1 MKKIILRF
9 LIKHK
14 LIKELNLV
22 TILELVKSDYIKHNK
37 KRQNSL
43 GICYCVELI
52 IGNVL
57 CINNNILKSELKI
70 TIMNYIAIAAF
81 NKIMAINMFWFDNND
96 HNSRIDTLNKAI
108 DYYKKYKTNIVL
120 L

>member
-14 LIKELNLV
+14 LIKELDLV
-22 TILELVKSDYIKHNK
+22 TILKLVKSDYIKRNK
-37 KRQNSL
+37 KKLNST
-43 GICYCVELI
+43 GICWCVAEVIVDVLLI
-52 IGNVL
+52 H
-57 CINNNILKSELKI
+57 NIPMLELKK
-70 TIMNYIAIAAF
+70 TIMNYISIAAF
-81 NKIMAINMFWFDNND
+81 NKTMPIYDFWFNNTD

-108 DYYKKYKTNIVL
+108 AYYKKYKTNIVL

>member
-1 MKKIILRF
+1 MKKIILKF

-14 LIKELNLV
+14 LIEELDLI
-22 TILELVKSDYIKHNK
+22 TILELVKSDYIKRNK
-37 KRQNSL
+37 KRQNSS
-43 GICYCVELI
+43 GICCCAETI
-52 IGNVL
+52 IEDVL

-70 TIMNYIAIAAF
+70 TIMNYISIAAF
-81 NKIMAINMFWFDNND
+81 NKIKAINIFWFDNND
-96 HNSRIDTLNKAI
+96 HNSRINTLNKAI

>member
-9 LIKHK
+9 LIKHR
-14 LIKELNLV
+14 LIKELDLV
-22 TILELVKSDYIKHNK
+22 TVLKLIKSDYIKRNK
-37 KRQNSL
+37 KKQNSS
-43 GICYCVELI
+43 GICYCVVETFHYILPKASATLI
-52 IGNVL
+52 LN
-57 CINNNILKSELKI
+57 LKI
-70 TIMNYIAIAAF
+70 NIMNYISIAVF
-81 NKIMAINMFWFDNND
+81 NKIMAINIFWFDDKD